1 MKIAYAIAAFFFLS
15 LCVAPTLAQSSSS
28 TSDEASDVR
37 AEGAQYARQLSSS
50 APFARQTA
58 AEGLARL
65 ADVEQK
71 KMVEGYLLQEK
82 EKRVRLALNWA
93 LYRMGKAETL
103 FQVVRDLDSGRHDQA
118 LEYLTQLDSPDPLY
132 LFLIQDNTPLKVK
145 LHIVEVLG
153 DLGNAE
159 TVEKIKPFVDHY
171 DPGVSAAAKTA
182 LAQIEHRLAD
192 SKTEGQTRPRV
203 VTKAREP

>member
-1 MKIAYAIAAFFFLS
+1 MKIAYAIAAIFFLS

-28 TSDEASDVR
+28 TSDEAPDVR
-37 AEGAQYARQLSSS
+37 AEGVQYARQLSSS

-65 ADVEQK
+65 AAVEQK
-71 KMVEGYLLQEK
+71 KIVEGYLLQEK

-182 LAQIEHRLAD
+182 LTQIEHRLAD
-192 SKTEGQTRPRV
+192 PKAEVQTRPRV